1 MHAFVLSGSFGL
13 ENVSRVELPSPK
25 PGHGQVAVRVRAASL
40 NYRDLLITR
49 GWYNPKLNMPAALGS
64 DLAGEVIAVGPSV
77 SRFKVGDRVTG
88 CFFPGWTDG
97 PVTDTKVKSSLGDGW
112 QPGALSQEV
121 VLPEDGLVASPAC
134 LTDEE
139 CATLPCAALTAWN
152 ALFEQSAI
160 MPGETVLTLGTGGV
174 SLFALQFAKAAGAK
188 VIITSSQSDKLE
200 RAAKLGADVG
210 INYGTEPNWDG
221 PVREHTGGIGADHVI
236 ELGGAGT
243 MATSIRAVKRGG
255 TISLIGVLSGLGQID
270 PMPILMR
277 SVLVKGIFVGS
288 RAMFERM
295 NRAIEMHS
303 IKPVIDRVFPFEET
317 PAALAYMDSG
327 SHFGK
332 IVIRVS

>member
-13 ENVSRVELPSPK
+13 ENVSRVELPTPK
-25 PGHGQVAVRVRAASL
+25 PGHGQLAVRVRAASL

-49 GWYNPKLNMPAALGS
+49 GWYNPKLNMPAAFGS
-64 DLAGEVIAVGPSV
+64 DLAGEVIAVGPGV
-77 SRFKVGDRVTG
+77 SRFQVGDRVTG

-121 VLPEDGLVASPAC
+121 VLPEEGLVASPSC

-139 CATLPCAALTAWN
+139 CATL
-152 ALFEQSAI
+152 
-160 MPGETVLTLGTGGV
+160 
-174 SLFALQFAKAAGAK
+174 LFALQFAKAAGAK
-188 VIITSSQSDKLE
+188 VMITSSQSDKLE

-210 INYGTEPNWDG
+210 INYSTEPNWDG
-221 PVREHTGGIGADHVI
+221 PVCEHTGGIGADHVI

-255 TISLIGVLSGLGQID
+255 VISLIGVLSGLGQID

-277 SVLVKGIFVGS
+277 SIRLQGIFVGS

-295 NRAIEMHS
+295 NRAIEMHN
-303 IKPVIDRVFPFEET
+303 IKPVIGRVFPFEET
-317 PAALAYMDSG
+317 PAALAYMESG

>member
-1 MHAFVLSGSFGL
+1 M
-13 ENVSRVELPSPK
+13 SRVELPTPK
-25 PGHGQVAVRVRAASL
+25 PGHGQLAVRVRAASL

-49 GWYNPKLNMPAALGS
+49 GWYNPKLNMPAAFGS
-64 DLAGEVIAVGPSV
+64 DLAGEVIAVGPGV
-77 SRFKVGDRVTG
+77 SRFQVGDRVTG

-121 VLPEDGLVASPAC
+121 VLPEEGLVASPSC

-188 VIITSSQSDKLE
+188 VMITSSQSDKLE

-210 INYGTEPNWDG
+210 INYSTEPNWDG
-221 PVREHTGGIGADHVI
+221 PVCEHTGGIGADHVI

-255 TISLIGVLSGLGQID
+255 VISLIGVLSGLGQID

-277 SVLVKGIFVGS
+277 SIRLQGIFVGS

-295 NRAIEMHS
+295 NRAIEMHN
-303 IKPVIDRVFPFEET
+303 IKPVIGRVFPFEET
-317 PAALAYMDSG
+317 PAALAYMESG